1 MTALTTVAVYQKE
14 LRELVSIEIENVLEK
29 MANGFVDS
37 FEDYKSLVGKVA
49 GLRTA
54 IDLMDEA
61 DRILSEKYR

>member
-37 FEDYKSLVGKVA
+37 FEDYKSLVGKIA